1 MSPTLSMSFG
11 VSLDPA
17 ACPDMLALSTE
28 WFLGK
33 LGFPRGP
40 TPALS
45 WILGKYVLAPF
56 HATQKSQKQQI

>member
-11 VSLDPA
+11 VSLDLA
-17 ACPDMLALSTE
+17 VCPGMLALSTE

-33 LGFPRGP
+33 LGFSRGP

-45 WILGKYVLAPF
+45 
-56 HATQKSQKQQI
+56 